1 MDIRYIFSAALILMS
16 FSANTFAD
24 MPLGRMIKE
33 QQSNDNTSIK
43 ERKIEKKDV
52 FSQAVEKAAVD
63 SDFPQETP
71 CYDIDEFILE
81 NDFLNDRGIKKIKKR
96 IAGKCLGVNGLQKAA
111 VALQDHF
118 INSGYITT
126 R

>member
-16 FSANTFAD
+16 FSSKTFAD

-52 FSQAVEKAAVD
+52 FSQAVQEIAVD

-71 CYDIDEFILE
+71 CYDIDELILE
-81 NDFLNDRGIKKIKKR
+81 NDFLNDRWIQKIKKKNHR
-96 IAGKCLGVNGLQKAA
+96 
-111 VALQDHF
+111 
-118 INSGYITT
+118 
-126 R
+126 